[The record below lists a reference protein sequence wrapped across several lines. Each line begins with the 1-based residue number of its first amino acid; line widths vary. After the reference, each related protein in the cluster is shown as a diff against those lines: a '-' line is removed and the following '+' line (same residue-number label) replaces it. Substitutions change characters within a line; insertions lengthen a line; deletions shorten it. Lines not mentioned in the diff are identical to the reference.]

1 MRPKLLEIEGLQSF
15 REKQTIDFDSLGET
29 GLFGIFGP
37 TGSGKSTVLD
47 AITFVLYGKVK
58 RAERGKQ
65 GIINTGWKTARVS
78 FTFEL
83 FKDNIRKTYR
93 VERTYQRKRG
103 SGNSCEPKI
112 ARLIEITAAG
122 EIPLCDRAKEVSRS
136 IEELLGLSHDDFTRA
151 VVLPQNSFQE
161 FLMLDNAKKRDML
174 ERIFYLE
181 EYGRVYPT
189 CQKVSALK
197 SRIDKVEGAL
207 SMLGDASDFSF
218 P

>member
-58 RAERGKQ
+58 RAERGTQ

-83 FKDNIRKTYR
+83 FKDNIRKTIGWSGLISGR
-93 VERTYQRKRG
+93 EVRRIPVNQRLPG
-103 SGNSCEPKI
+103 S
-112 ARLIEITAAG
+112 
-122 EIPLCDRAKEVSRS
+122 
-136 IEELLGLSHDDFTRA
+136 
-151 VVLPQNSFQE
+151 
-161 FLMLDNAKKRDML
+161 
-174 ERIFYLE
+174 
-181 EYGRVYPT
+181 
-189 CQKVSALK
+189 LK
-197 SRIDKVEGAL
+197 SRR
-207 SMLGDASDFSF
+207 
-218 P
+218 